1 MTFKFVPASQEELE
15 RRGVKPAAVAS
26 AADPQPTPSAARRRS
41 RGARGQ
47 FAGDDPATPD
57 KNEAWADTPA
67 KE

>member
-15 RRGVKPAAVAS
+15 RRGVTDAS
-26 AADPQPTPSAARRRS
+26 AAPSPAAPAPAPGRRRA

-47 FAGDDPATPD
+47 FLGDDPATPT
-57 KNEAWADTPA
+57 KNEAWASDTQP